1 MAKKKMFLDLFGTE
15 EELDEQEAAERKEL
29 QEKAEESATVSL
41 ERATPEPERGDTV
54 LAAGTSFEG
63 TLDSSGNV
71 DVFGSFTGDIRAQGR
86 VVLRSAMTGN
96 VSAET
101 LELLSCTLTG
111 ELHVSGRLTVSE
123 GSSVT
128 GDVYAME
135 ADISGKIEGNLY
147 VEKQTNLKATAE
159 IKGDIKTGSM
169 TMAAGAKVGGN
180 VEMMSV

>member
-1 MAKKKMFLDLFGTE
+1 MAKKKIFLDLFGTE
-15 EELDEQEAAERKEL
+15 EELAEQEAAERKEL
-29 QEKAEESATVSL
+29 QEKAEAVSL

-63 TLDSSGNV
+63 TLDSNGNV
-71 DVFGSFTGDIRAQGR
+71 DVFGSFTGDIKAQGR

-135 ADISGKIEGNLY
+135 ADVSGKIAGNLY